1 MRTNSPLLP
10 GGWDGTLPA
19 WRQFLWEF
27 MRIEVCVRLVAA
39 ALVGGMLGVHGATFT
54 INPAVVTNDF
64 ASTISL
70 AIAGV
75 PAGADVIVE
84 RYADANHNGVIDP
97 GEPVMQAFKVKDG
110 VVPTIGGVRN
120 WNVPGDEDGA
130 TNGQL
135 SVQLLF
141 PGVDVT
147 LGRFEGNYLYRISS
161 PTGAFAPV
169 TQPFKVWQKPTAQG
183 LRGRI
188 TDAATGAPLTN
199 AAVVLLSGGGKG
211 NSVGGTL
218 INSNGYFALFTAPSN
233 YMFWVVQDGYVGD
246 AAAGMATVIA
256 GQFTTANAALVAGT
270 NIVTGRLTD
279 ATNGTGLPGV
289 AILAQSSDNHY
300 ALTFTDTNGVF
311 LLKLISGQWHLGYNS
326 SQLPLLG
333 HVGLQ
338 GDLSFTVSGNVSNLN
353 LQVPKANA
361 LIYGIVTN
369 GQGNPMSGIDLYAS
383 DSLNLFQADGA
394 SSPPEGAYCLGVLA
408 GAWNPGPDNDQLA
421 GLGYVSQG
429 TNVTLS
435 AGQAVRAD
443 FVLRQ
448 VSAHLVGRVL
458 DEFGNPVDFV
468 TLGVNGNNGPWI
480 SSQTDGNGNFDLGV
494 TAGTWQFSLNDS
506 DAQQRGLMGSSFSV
520 TVTDGQTLTNIIYLV
535 RHVTGQITGNVSD
548 NHGSPVGQLGVWAN
562 ATINGA
568 NYSAYVQT
576 DNGGNYQLSVG
587 NGNWS
592 VGLDCNG
599 LQSRGYNCPNSQN
612 VTVSGNSPTVNF
624 TVSSGSPLQIL
635 TTTLGNGTAGAYY
648 QVLLQATGG
657 QQPYQWSLAPGSAAL
672 PANLT
677 LGSDGTLSGTSSVS
691 GNFAFI
697 VRVTDNTGATA
708 DQTLFLAVTSGPLQ
722 VTTTALPNAV
732 GGVSYGA
739 QLEASGGQQPYSW
752 SLALGSAPL
761 PVGLTLQTNGWLA
774 GAPTAAG
781 TNTFIVRVTDAA
793 AASAQQVLSLAVLA
807 PPTARLLAPTLL
819 PNGAFG
825 FTVSGTA
832 GRRFDIYAS
841 PDLRNWAML
850 YSTNPPGGVFQV
862 SGPIPA
868 GYPSLFFRV
877 QVR

>member
-1 MRTNSPLLP
+1 MRTNSLLLP
-10 GGWDGTLPA
+10 GGRDGTLPT
-19 WRQFLWEF
+19 WRQFLWVF
-27 MRIEVCVRLVAA
+27 MRIEVSAKLVAV
-39 ALVGGMLGVHGATFT
+39 ALVGGMLGVHAATLT

-64 ASTISL
+64 IGKISL
-70 AIAGV
+70 AITGV
-75 PAGADVIVE
+75 PAGSDVLVE

-97 GEPVMQAFKVKDG
+97 GEPLMQGFKVRDG
-110 VVPTIGGVRN
+110 AVPTIGGVRN

-135 SVQLLF
+135 NVQLFF
-141 PGVDVT
+141 PGVDGA

-161 PTGAFAPV
+161 PSGAFAPV
-169 TQPFKVWQKPTAQG
+169 TQSFVVRQKSAAQG

-211 NSVGGTL
+211 NGLGGTL

-233 YMFWVVQDGYVGD
+233 YMFWVVQDGYVGN
-246 AAAGMATVIA
+246 AAAGMATVSA

-270 NIVTGRLTD
+270 NIVTGRLSD
-279 ATNGTGLPGV
+279 ATNGTGLPGI

-311 LLKLISGQWHLGYNS
+311 LLKLISGQWNLSYND
-326 SQLPLLG
+326 SQLPLIG
-333 HVGLQ
+333 HVSVQGGLQ
-338 GDLSFTVSGNVSNLN
+338 LTVSGNVSNLN

-361 LIYGIVTN
+361 LIYGTVTD
-369 GQGNPMSGIDLYAS
+369 GQGNPMTGIDLYVS
-383 DSLNLFQADGA
+383 DSLNLFQADGVSFPA
-394 SSPPEGAYCLGVLA
+394 NGAYCLGILA
-408 GAWNPGPDNDQLA
+408 GSWNLGPNQDTLA
-421 GLGYVSQG
+421 GTGYISQG
-429 TNVTLS
+429 TNVTLN
-435 AGQAVRAD
+435 AGQAARAD

-448 VSAHLVGRVL
+448 VTAHLTGRVL
-458 DEFGNPVDFV
+458 DEFGIPVDFV

-480 SSQTDGNGNFDLGV
+480 SSQTDRNGNFDLGV
-494 TAGTWQFSLNDS
+494 TAGTWQFSLSDS
-506 DAQQRGLMGSSFSV
+506 DAQQRGLVGSTFSV
-520 TVTDGQTLTNIIYLV
+520 TVADNQTLTNIIYLV
-535 RHVTGQITGNVSD
+535 RHVSAQITGNVSD
-548 NHGSPVGQLGVWAN
+548 DRGHPVAQLGVWAN

-568 NYSAYVQT
+568 NYNLYVQT

-612 VTVSGNSPTVNF
+612 VTVSGNSLTVNF

-635 TTTLGNGTAGAYY
+635 TTSLGNGTAGAYY
-648 QVLLQATGG
+648 QGLLQATGG

-677 LGSDGTLSGTSSVS
+677 LGSDGTLSGTPSAS

-697 VRVTDNTGATA
+697 VRVTDNTGVTA
-708 DQTLFLAVTSGPLQ
+708 DQTLLLAVTSGPLQ
-722 VTTTALPNAV
+722 VTTTVLPNAV
-732 GGVSYGA
+732 VGVSYGA

-761 PVGLTLQTNGWLA
+761 PMGLTLQTNGWLA
-774 GAPTAAG
+774 GPPIAAG
-781 TNTFIVRVTDAA
+781 TNTFIVRVTDATS
-793 AASAQQVLSLAVLA
+793 ASTQQVLSLAVLA

-832 GRRFDIYAS
+832 GHWFDIYAS
-841 PDLRNWAML
+841 ADLRNWAML
-850 YSTNPPGGVFQV
+850 YSTNPPGSAFQV

-868 GYPSLFFRV
+868 GYPNLFFRV